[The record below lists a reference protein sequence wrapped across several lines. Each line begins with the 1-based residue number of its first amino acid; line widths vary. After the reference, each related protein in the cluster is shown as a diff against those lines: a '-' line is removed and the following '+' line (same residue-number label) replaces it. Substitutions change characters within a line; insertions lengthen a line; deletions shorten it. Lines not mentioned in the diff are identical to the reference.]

1 MTTSRNNRTFSIIQ
15 GNPLIITKEA
25 YIIILKV
32 SALNYTMVLILD
44 GNSEHDAHT
53 CGKIG
58 IFRAEKIRFVTA
70 LALIKCFKQIK

>member
-44 GNSEHDAHT
+44 GNSEHDAH
-53 CGKIG
+53 
-58 IFRAEKIRFVTA
+58 A
-70 LALIKCFKQIK
+70 